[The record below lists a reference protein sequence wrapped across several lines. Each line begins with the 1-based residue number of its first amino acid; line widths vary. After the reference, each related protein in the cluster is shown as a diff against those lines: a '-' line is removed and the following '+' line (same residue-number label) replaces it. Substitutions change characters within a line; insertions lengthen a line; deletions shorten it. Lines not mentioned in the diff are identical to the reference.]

1 MNFSKKNKAGSSA
14 AGDCNKCQKI
24 EKKLEEAK
32 KRLKKKLAKLNSLKK
47 LAAKKLAKKVAT
59 LPLKAV
65 PILGWAM
72 AAYDVYDLV
81 TTGIDVSDL
90 VEAFNKEADIM
101 NKLHE
106 KFEECLGEKDPPGTK
121 RDANGKLRNEDGTF
135 AKDPNKVDF
144 QRSKSERKKTL
155 LRDAKD
161 PDSGLSDRARKE
173 ILDSNG
179 NKVPRGYEVSHEKPL
194 YTGKTAS
201 EKEALDRASNMKTQQ
216 KAVHRKRHQKCG
228 DQYHDFPF

>member
-90 VEAFNKEADIM
+90 VEAFNKEADIV

-106 KFEECLGEKDPPGTK
+106 KFEECLGEKKGNGCVSKTNTDKLKDEPYKPDQELPKDKHGHKTPDSDLPHTQLGTK
-121 RDANGKLRNEDGTF
+121 KG
-135 AKDPNKVDF
+135 
-144 QRSKSERKKTL
+144 RKGDYRQSREWGEKN
-155 LRDAKD
+155 D
-161 PDSGLSDRARKE
+161 
-173 ILDSNG
+173 
-179 NKVPRGYEVSHEKPL
+179 RGYDGKTPKKDIDWTDHGRKNHTNPHEHKYNPD
-194 YTGKTAS
+194 TGK
-201 EKEALDRASNMKTQQ
+201 RN
-216 KAVHRKRHQKCG
+216 
-228 DQYHDFPF
+228 